1 MSEEVDL
8 TCPLS
13 DYARGLQPHVLLRYQ
28 RKISAVG
35 IDPFLIQDEQLDAD
49 RLPPGEAMDL
59 ASYLVLETIF
69 YTQESCKAYKSLQAY
84 NYVVS
89 GFVQSVKGNG
99 LMGNTSW
106 LGKFLYFTF
115 EVNLEIM

>member
-8 TCPLS
+8 ACPLS
-13 DYARGLQPHVLLRYQ
+13 DYERGLQPYVLLRYQ

-49 RLPPGEAMDL
+49 RLPPVEAMDL

-69 YTQESCKAYKSLQAY
+69 YTQESFKAYKSLQAY

-89 GFVQSVKGNG
+89 GFVQSVKGKRFD
-99 LMGNTSW
+99 
-106 LGKFLYFTF
+106 GKYVVVGKVFVFY
-115 EVNLEIM
+115 I

>member
-8 TCPLS
+8 ACPLS

-49 RLPPGEAMDL
+49 RLPPVEAMDR
-59 ASYLVLETIF
+59 ASYLVLKTSF
-69 YTQESCKAYKSLQAY
+69 YRQESFKR
-84 NYVVS
+84 
-89 GFVQSVKGNG
+89 
-99 LMGNTSW
+99 
-106 LGKFLYFTF
+106 
-115 EVNLEIM
+115 

>member
-8 TCPLS
+8 ACTLS
-13 DYARGLQPHVLLRYQ
+13 DYARGLQPYVLLRYQ

-49 RLPPGEAMDL
+49 RLPPVEAMDL

-69 YTQESCKAYKSLQAY
+69 YTQESFKAYKSLQAY

-89 GFVQSVKGNG
+89 GFVQSVKGK
-99 LMGNTSW
+99 LFD
-106 LGKFLYFTF
+106 GKYVVVGKVFVFY
-115 EVNLEIM
+115 I

>member
-8 TCPLS
+8 ACPLS

-49 RLPPGEAMDL
+49 RLPPVEAMDL

-89 GFVQSVKGNG
+89 GFVQSVKGKRFD
-99 LMGNTSW
+99 
-106 LGKFLYFTF
+106 GKYVVVGKVFVFY
-115 EVNLEIM
+115 IWG